1 MLPVSRPVPALSP
14 CRDSLR
20 NTLHPGQTVRS
31 WLRGGAIRPLASVL
45 ASCLALASAGSAMA
59 AELGPPGAVNTL
71 FPHGLGDPIR
81 TGADLGPA
89 LPSIAPSNSPT
100 ADAGPVAFQ
109 ADSAQYDDQT
119 QILTAT
125 GSVFLQRQDQ
135 SVRADT
141 VTWNRKTGK
150 ILATGNVRM
159 VDKDGNQLFT
169 NQVELTD
176 QFDVGAMQSM
186 LLALREGGRLA
197 ADSGQRD
204 AQGRVFLSHAA
215 YTGCAVVNSKGCDV
229 KPSWR
234 IDARRV
240 LYDPNRKLMRFYG
253 ARLILFG
260 LKLPALPVAVTIAS
274 DGRAVGGLLIPNF
287 RISAANGAEFSET
300 YYQRFGNNK
309 DIAATAYVFSKVAP
323 MAEVEWRQLTGAG
336 AYQITGYATSS
347 SRIPVGGTAAGATG
361 SGVTTGNAQTAFR
374 GYIDANGQFQLSPQ
388 WDVNFSGR
396 VASDRTFLARYQ
408 ISGDDELRSTVK
420 VEHIDTDSYFSIAG
434 WAFQTLRTAESQG
447 LVPIALPEI
456 DYRRR
461 IADPLLGGVI
471 TLQANSLAITRSA
484 GQDTQ
489 RAFATARWDLQRIT
503 PLGQVVTL
511 TALAT
516 GAAYHSSYN
525 YLTTTSVYQGLSGWQ
540 TRASATAAVDVTWPF
555 VGSAF
560 GGTQVIT
567 PHVQV
572 VATPPTKYVTI
583 PNEDSRA
590 VELEDDNLFALNRF
604 PGYDRIEDGGRVTY
618 GFDYQMDR
626 PGLRATANLGQS
638 YRFTSDD
645 TPLPPGTGLS
655 DRFSDYV
662 GRVEVRYRDFITFT
676 ERFRVDHSSFAV
688 HRNEVDATVG
698 SERTYFELGY
708 LRLNRQTAT
717 SLEDLADSNELRAAA
732 RVAIG
737 PYWSAFGSGVFDLSQ
752 SNLLP
757 GQPNAA
763 FQPLRTRLGVSYK
776 SDCLELDFTYRRDYI
791 TIGDAVQ
798 GSSFMLHLSLKH
810 LGLR

>member
-1 MLPVSRPVPALSP
+1 MGPARVHRVSIRLLAA
-14 CRDSLR
+14 
-20 NTLHPGQTVRS
+20 
-31 WLRGGAIRPLASVL
+31 WLAVVHAGPVL
-45 ASCLALASAGSAMA
+45 ANGLAA
-59 AELGPPGAVNTL
+59 PGEVSL
-71 FPHGLGDPIR
+71 YPHGLGDPIR

-89 LPSIAPSNSPT
+89 LPTIAPSNSPT

-109 ADSAQYDDQT
+109 ADKAEYDDQT

-125 GSVFLQRQDQ
+125 GAVFLQRQDQ
-135 SVRADT
+135 SVRADK
-141 VTWNRKTGK
+141 VTWNRKTGQ

-176 QFDVGAMQSM
+176 QFDVGTMQSM

-197 ADSGQRD
+197 ANSGTRD
-204 AQGRVFLSHAA
+204 AEGRVNLTHAA
-215 YTGCAVVNSKGCDV
+215 YTGCAVVNAKGCDV

-234 IDARRV
+234 IDASRV

-260 LKLPALPVAVTIAS
+260 LKLPALPVAVSIAS
-274 DGRAVGGLLIPNF
+274 DGRAMGGLLIPNV
-287 RISAANGAEFSET
+287 RLSAANGVELDEA

-309 DIAATAYVFSKVAP
+309 DVTATAYVFTKVAP
-323 MAEVEWRQLTGAG
+323 MAEVEWRQLTGTG
-336 AYQITGYATSS
+336 AYQITGYATES
-347 SRIPVGGTAAGATG
+347 SRIPVGSATAAA
-361 SGVTTGNAQTAFR
+361 NAQTAFR
-374 GYIDANGQFQLSPQ
+374 GYLDANGQFQLSPE
-388 WDVNFSGR
+388 WDINFSGR
-396 VASDRTFLARYQ
+396 VTTDRTFLARYY
-408 ISGDDELRSTVK
+408 ISNDDELRSTVK
-420 VEHIDTDSYFSIAG
+420 AEHIDADSYFAITG
-434 WAFQTLRTAESQG
+434 WAFQTLRSGESQG

-461 IADPLLGGVI
+461 LADPLLGGVI
-471 TLQANSLAITRSA
+471 TLEANSLAISRSA

-489 RAFATARWDLQRIT
+489 RAFVSARWDLHRIT

-511 TALAT
+511 TVLGQAD
-516 GAAYHSSYN
+516 AYHSSDN
-525 YLTTTSVYQGLSGWQ
+525 YLTTTTVYQGLPGWQ

-555 VGSAF
+555 VGAAL

-567 PHVQV
+567 PHVQF
-572 VATPPTKYVTI
+572 VATPPTPNLTI

-604 PGYDRIEDGGRVTY
+604 PGYDRIEDDARVTY
-618 GFDYQMDR
+618 GFDYQLDR

-638 YRFTSDD
+638 YNFTN
-645 TPLPPGTGLS
+645 TNTLLPPGTGLS
-655 DRFSDYV
+655 GRFSDYV
-662 GRVEVRYRDFITFT
+662 GRVELRYKDFITFT
-676 ERFRVDHSSFAV
+676 ERFRIDHDTFAV
-688 HRNEVDATVG
+688 HRNEVDATIG

-708 LRLNRQTAT
+708 LRLNRETAI
-717 SLEDLADSNELRAAA
+717 SLEDLQDSNELRAAG

-757 GQPNAA
+757 GQPNSA

-776 SDCLELDFTYRRDYI
+776 SDCLELDLTYRRDYI
-791 TIGDAVQ
+791 TIGDAVE
-798 GSSFMLHLSLKH
+798 GTSFMLHLSLKH

>member
-1 MLPVSRPVPALSP
+1 MGPARAS
-14 CRDSLR
+14 
-20 NTLHPGQTVRS
+20 
-31 WLRGGAIRPLASVL
+31 IR
-45 ASCLALASAGSAMA
+45 ALAAALAASLAVAHAAPVVA
-59 AELGPPGAVNTL
+59 AELAPPGEADTTL
-71 FPHGLGDPIR
+71 YPHGLGDPIR
-81 TGADLGPA
+81 TGADTVLNWGPA

-109 ADSAQYDDQT
+109 ADQAEYDDQT

-125 GSVFLQRQDQ
+125 GTVFLQRQDQ
-135 SVRADT
+135 SVRADK
-141 VTWNRKTGK
+141 VTWNRQTGK

-169 NQVELTD
+169 NQVEMTD
-176 QFDVGAMQSM
+176 QFDIGTMQSM

-197 ADSGQRD
+197 ANSGTRD
-204 AQGRVFLSHAA
+204 GEGRINLTHAA
-215 YTGCAVVNSKGCDV
+215 YTGCAVVNPKGCDV
-229 KPSWR
+229 RPSWR

-240 LYDPNRKLMRFYG
+240 LYDPNRKLIKFYG
-253 ARLILFG
+253 ARVILFG
-260 LKLPALPVAVTIAS
+260 LKLPPLPATLSIAS
-274 DGRAVGGLLIPNF
+274 DGRALGGLLIPNI
-287 RISAANGAEFSET
+287 RLSAANGIEFDLP
-300 YYQRFGNNK
+300 YYQRFGNDK
-309 DIAATAYVFSKVAP
+309 DLTVTAAVFSKVLP
-323 MAEVEWRQLTGAG
+323 MAEVQWRQLTATG

-347 SRIPVGGTAAGATG
+347 PAIPVGSTDDTV
-361 SGVTTGNAQTAFR
+361 GVNAQTRFR
-374 GYIDANGQFQLSPQ
+374 GYLDTNGQFQLSPQ
-388 WDVNFSGR
+388 WDIDYSGR
-396 VASDRTFLARYQ
+396 VATDRTFLARYY
-408 ISGDDELRSTVK
+408 ISNDDELRSTVK
-420 VEHIDTDSYFSIAG
+420 VEHVDADSYFAITG
-434 WAFQTLRTAESQG
+434 WAFQTLRTGESQG

-461 IADPLLGGVI
+461 LADPLLGGVI
-471 TLQANSLAITRSA
+471 TLEANSLAITRSA

-489 RAFATARWDLQRIT
+489 RAFVSARWDLHRIT
-503 PLGQVVTL
+503 ALGQVVTL
-511 TALAT
+511 TVLGQAD
-516 GAAYHSSYN
+516 AYHSSDN
-525 YLTTTSVYQGLSGWQ
+525 YLTTTTVYQGLPGWQ

-555 VGSAF
+555 VGAAF

-567 PHVQV
+567 PHVQF
-572 VATPPTKYVTI
+572 VATPPTPNLTI

-604 PGYDRIEDGGRVTY
+604 PGYDRIEDDARITY
-618 GFDYQMDR
+618 GFDYQLDR
-626 PGLRATANLGQS
+626 PGWRATANLGQS
-638 YRFTSDD
+638 YRFTNND
-645 TPLPPGTGLS
+645 TLLPPGTGLT

-662 GRVEVRYRDFITFT
+662 GRVELRYKDFITFT
-676 ERFRVDHSSFAV
+676 DRFRIDHDSFAV
-688 HRNEVDATVG
+688 HRNEIDATIG

-708 LRLNRQTAT
+708 LRLNRETAT
-717 SLEDLADSNELRAAA
+717 SLEDLQDSNELRAAG

>member
-1 MLPVSRPVPALSP
+1 MLPVSRPVPALAF
-14 CRDSLR
+14 CRVSLGSMACAR
-20 NTLHPGQTVRS
+20 PVRLRRAALRALAS
-31 WLRGGAIRPLASVL
+31 WLAIVPA
-45 ASCLALASAGSAMA
+45 APALASALAPPDMA
-59 AELGPPGAVNTL
+59 NTRD
-71 FPHGLGDPIR
+71 HGLGDPIR
-81 TGADLGPA
+81 TGADLRADLGPA
-89 LPSIAPSNSPT
+89 LPTIAPSNSAT

-119 QILTAT
+119 QILTAK
-125 GSVFLQRQDQ
+125 GSVFLQREDQ

-141 VTWNRKTGK
+141 VTWNRRTGK
-150 ILATGNVRM
+150 ILAIGNVRM

-204 AQGRVFLSHAA
+204 AQGRVTLQHAA
-215 YTGCAVVNSKGCDV
+215 YTGCAVVNAKGCDV
-229 KPSWR
+229 NPSWR
-234 IDARRV
+234 IDASRV
-240 LYDPNRKLMRFYG
+240 LYDPTRKLMRFYG

-260 LKLPALPVAVTIAS
+260 IKLPALPVAVTIAS

-287 RISAANGAEFSET
+287 RLSSANGVEFSDT
-300 YYQRFGNNK
+300 YYNRFGNNK
-309 DIAATAYVFSKVAP
+309 DIAATAYIFSKVAP
-323 MAEVEWRQLTGAG
+323 MAEVEWRQLTGSG
-336 AYQITGYATSS
+336 AYQITGYVTSS
-347 SRIPVGGTAAGATG
+347 SRIPLSGNTA
-361 SGVTTGNAQTAFR
+361 NAQTKLR
-374 GYIDANGQFQLSPQ
+374 GYLDANGQFQLSPQ
-388 WDVNFSGR
+388 WDINFSGR
-396 VASDRTFLARYQ
+396 VVTDRTFLYRYY

-420 VEHIDTDSYFSIAG
+420 LEHIDRDSYFSIAG
-434 WAFQTLRTAESQG
+434 WAFQTLRTNESQG

-489 RAFATARWDLQRIT
+489 RAFVSAQWNLHRIT
-503 PLGQVVTL
+503 SLGQVVTL
-511 TALAT
+511 TALVR
-516 GAAYHSSYN
+516 GDAYHSSN
-525 YLTTTSVYQGLSGWQ
+525 NDLTTTTVYQGLPGWQ
-540 TRASATAAVDVTWPF
+540 TRGSATAAVDVTWPF
-555 VGSAF
+555 AGSAL

-567 PHVQV
+567 PHVQL
-572 VATPPTKYVTI
+572 VATPQTPSLSI

-604 PGYDRIEDGGRVTY
+604 PGYDRIENGARVTY
-618 GFDYQMDR
+618 GFDYQLDR
-626 PGLRATANLGQS
+626 PGWRATANVGQS
-638 YRFTSDD
+638 YRFSDND
-645 TPLPPGTGLS
+645 APFPPGTGLT

-662 GRVEVRYRDFITFT
+662 GRVELRYRDFVTLT
-676 ERFRVDHSSFAV
+676 ERFRVDHANFAV
-688 HRNEVDATVG
+688 HRNEVDATIG

-708 LRLNRQTAT
+708 LRLNRQTAV
-717 SLEDLADSNELRAAA
+717 SLEDLSDSNELRAAA

-737 PYWSAFGSGVFDLSQ
+737 PYWSIFGSGVFDLSR
-752 SNLLP
+752 SNLLAN
-757 GQPNAA
+757 QPNSA
-763 FQPLRTRLGVSYK
+763 FQPLRTRLGLSYK
-776 SDCLELDFTYRRDYI
+776 SDCLELDVTYRRDYI

-798 GSSFMLHLSLKH
+798 GNSFMLHLSLKH